1 MYLDLEVEASLYHH
15 QQVVDNAVVDMLQT
29 KGHLRGESLGIFQPL
44 GYRLDTYLEI
54 MVEWSWHLNLL
65 EAGTKCTWSH
75 LMEGRRSLWES
86 LFEDVLG
93 ARENKKRNDNFSADL
108 FPLNQHKS
116 ESSR

>member
-1 MYLDLEVEASLYHH
+1 M
-15 QQVVDNAVVDMLQT
+15 VDNAVVDMLQT
-29 KGHLRGESLGIFQPL
+29 KGHL

-65 EAGTKCTWSH
+65 EAGTNCTWSH

-93 ARENKKRNDNFSADL
+93 ARENKKRNDTDL